1 MVSITFIQH
10 NNESMT
16 IDAEE
21 GQSLMEN
28 AISMGVKGIDADCG
42 GGCACGTCH
51 VFIEEN
57 YVDKLGAL
65 DELEDAMLSM
75 RPDRQTNSRLSCQI
89 QVTEELDGMVVNVP
103 EYQM

>member
-1 MVSITFIQH
+1 MVTITFVQH
-10 NNESMT
+10 NGDSMT

-21 GQSLMEN
+21 GRSLMEN
-28 AISMGVKGIDADCG
+28 AISKGVDGIDADCG

-51 VFIEEN
+51 VF
-57 YVDKLGAL
+57 VDPAFYNKLGAQ

-75 RPDRQTNSRLSCQI
+75 RPDRESNSRLSCQI
-89 QVTEELDGMVVNVP
+89 QVTSELDGMVVTVP

>member
-28 AISMGVKGIDADCG
+28 AIAMGVKGIDADCG
-42 GGCACGTCH
+42 CGCACGTCH

>member
-28 AISMGVKGIDADCG
+28 AIAMGVKGIDADCG
-42 GGCACGTCH
+42 GG
-51 VFIEEN
+51 
-57 YVDKLGAL
+57 
-65 DELEDAMLSM
+65 
-75 RPDRQTNSRLSCQI
+75 
-89 QVTEELDGMVVNVP
+89 
-103 EYQM
+103 

>member
-1 MVSITFIQH
+1 MVTITFIQH
-10 NNESMT
+10 NGDSMT

-21 GQSLMEN
+21 GRSLMEN
-28 AISMGVKGIDADCG
+28 AISKGVDGIDADCG

-51 VFIEEN
+51 VFVDPAF
-57 YVDKLGAL
+57 YDKLGPQ

-75 RPDRQTNSRLSCQI
+75 RPDRESNSRLSCQI
-89 QVTEELDGMVVNVP
+89 QVTSDLDGMVVTVP

>member
-1 MVSITFIQH
+1 MVTITFVQH
-10 NNESMT
+10 NGDSMT

-21 GQSLMEN
+21 GRSLMEN
-28 AISMGVKGIDADCG
+28 AIAKGVDGIDADCG

-51 VFIEEN
+51 VF
-57 YVDKLGAL
+57 VDPAFFDKLGTQ

-75 RPDRQTNSRLSCQI
+75 RPDRESNSRLSCQI
-89 QVTEELDGMVVNVP
+89 QVTSELDGMVVTVP

>member
-28 AISMGVKGIDADCG
+28 AIAMGVKGIDADCG

-57 YVDKLGAL
+57 YIDKLGAL

-89 QVTEELDGMVVNVP
+89 QVTEQLDGLVVNVP

>member
-1 MVSITFIQH
+1 
-10 NNESMT
+10 
-16 IDAEE
+16 
-21 GQSLMEN
+21 MEN

>member
-28 AISMGVKGIDADCG
+28 AIAMGVKGIDADCG
-42 GGCACGTCH
+42 GGCACGT
-51 VFIEEN
+51 
-57 YVDKLGAL
+57 
-65 DELEDAMLSM
+65 
-75 RPDRQTNSRLSCQI
+75 
-89 QVTEELDGMVVNVP
+89 
-103 EYQM
+103 

>member
-10 NNESMT
+10 SGDEIT

-21 GQSLMEN
+21 GRSLMEN
-28 AISMGVKGIDADCG
+28 AISKGVDGIDADCG

-51 VFIEEN
+51 VFISEAF
-57 YVDKLGAL
+57 VDKLSPQ

-75 RPDRQTNSRLSCQI
+75 RPDREANSRLSCQV
-89 QVTEELDGMVVNVP
+89 QVTEALDGMVVNVP

>member
-1 MVSITFIQH
+1 MVTITFVQH
-10 NNESMT
+10 NGDSMT

-21 GQSLMEN
+21 GRSLMEN
-28 AISMGVKGIDADCG
+28 AISKGVDGIDADCG

-51 VFIEEN
+51 VF
-57 YVDKLGAL
+57 VDPAYYGKLGAQ

-75 RPDRQTNSRLSCQI
+75 RPDRESNSRLSCQI
-89 QVTEELDGMVVNVP
+89 QVTSDLDGMVVTVP